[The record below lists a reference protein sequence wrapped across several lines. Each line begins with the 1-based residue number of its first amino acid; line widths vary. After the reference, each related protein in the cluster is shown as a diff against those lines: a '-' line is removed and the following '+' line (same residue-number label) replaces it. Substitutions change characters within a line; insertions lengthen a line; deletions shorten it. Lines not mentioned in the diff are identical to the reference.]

1 MAKHIV
7 VFGSPGSGKSVFC
20 AALAKTA
27 LNHKK
32 RTVILSDDP
41 VIPMLPFYCGASDTL
56 GLGALCAGKLSP
68 ETVAQAV
75 KIIKDYPDIGVIG
88 TRPEDRSTDITKERL
103 LRIADLLD
111 NLVDLVI
118 WDSSMSMEIMEQ
130 GDLRVCIL
138 TADIKGLLYFEQFRQ
153 RIRQKSCVILE
164 GLAKP
169 YTAYEEMS
177 MRIGGLDGRL
187 NYGREVERIYLEG
200 DIFSVD
206 DVCHAEYADL
216 AEQLMR
222 QVLYGEGE

>member
-56 GLGALCAGKLSP
+56 GLGALCAGKLLP

-118 WDSSMSMEIMEQ
+118 WDSSMSMEIMDR

-138 TADIKGLLYFEQFRQ
+138 TADKRIVIFRAVPAKNSAEVMCYFR
-153 RIRQKSCVILE
+153 
-164 GLAKP
+164 
-169 YTAYEEMS
+169 
-177 MRIGGLDGRL
+177 RL
-187 NYGREVERIYLEG
+187 GKTIYRL
-200 DIFSVD
+200 
-206 DVCHAEYADL
+206 
-216 AEQLMR
+216 
-222 QVLYGEGE
+222 